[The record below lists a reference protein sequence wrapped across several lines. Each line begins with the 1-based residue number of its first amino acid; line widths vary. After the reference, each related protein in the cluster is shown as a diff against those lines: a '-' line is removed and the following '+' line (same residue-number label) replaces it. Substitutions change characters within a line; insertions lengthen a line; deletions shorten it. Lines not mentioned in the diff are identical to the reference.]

1 MKELGKFLNFILL
14 LSKHKDQKHFLKHS
28 KIVLIL
34 HDVSGGPKNGF
45 GDGEGF
51 FVGMKLKLRQ
61 EASHK

>member
-1 MKELGKFLNFILL
+1 MKELGKFLNCILL
-14 LSKHKDQKHFLKHS
+14 LSKHKNCPFLKHS
-28 KIVLIL
+28 KTVVIL